1 MEKQILYLSG
11 NDKTI
16 ALWVYE
22 IVPGDNDTP
31 VKTPLD
37 LTTCD
42 KIEVNLVHI
51 QGKRYAIQYAPAQ
64 DENNKLI
71 LTVPYT
77 LPVGDYNVELKVVL
91 DSVHLRSY
99 ELFAID
105 IKYSNGE
112 VTTSFEKESGEEDCD
127 LSIELQVVPSASV
140 RPFNMYEL
148 WKQQPGNEDGTF
160 NDFMV
165 VYMAALVEPAAQE
178 LLSGK
183 VDKEAGKGLSTY
195 DFDQYYKGT
204 VDSLLLTTA
213 ALAREIEELKKKL

>member
-31 VKTPLD
+31 VKNPLD

-42 KIEVNLVHI
+42 KIEVNFVHI

-64 DENNKLI
+64 DEDNKLI
-71 LTVPYT
+71 LTAPYT
-77 LPVGDYNVELKVVL
+77 LPAGDYNVELKVVL

-99 ELFAID
+99 ELSAID

-112 VTTSFEKESGEEDCD
+112 VATSFEKESGEEDCD
-127 LSIELQVVPSASV
+127 LSIELQVVPSASGN
-140 RPFNMYEL
+140 PITLYEL

-160 NDFMV
+160 YEFMTI
-165 VYMAALVEPAAQE
+165 YMAALVEPAAQE

-204 VDSLLLTTA
+204 VDSLILTTA
-213 ALAREIEELKKKL
+213 ALAKEIEELKKKL